1 MISQPLSAATG
12 PSAPASS
19 ARGAGRAAQ
28 HAALVAVLV
37 LAAGLRLTGLSW
49 GLRQVPDQDEQPFV
63 DNAARIASR
72 GEWDHGFH
80 QYPGLMFYML
90 APAVALAGADPVGP
104 PAYLAARGVVVAFS
118 LASCFLVY
126 VLGRRQGGPA
136 AGLMAAG
143 LLAVSPLE
151 NFTSHEVK
159 PDIVLGSFSILALL
173 AFARPVRSLWDE
185 ALAGASLGAA
195 TAVKYTGVLL
205 VAPYLAY
212 RLLEGRWRAG
222 GVALAAA
229 ASLATFFALSPATL
243 LLPRVAF
250 AGMLEQFSYHY
261 AAAEQPVA
269 PAGTPYLELARV
281 YAEVLVFRGI
291 GALGAAFVLVGVAS
305 AWRQRLPL
313 LAPAVVG
320 VLVFASADMKR
331 ERFLIFSLGALCVLG
346 GLGFERL
353 VRGRRP
359 AVAAA
364 LFAAA
369 LALPL
374 GESARTSA
382 EMRQPTTR
390 DRILDWAHSRLPS
403 GARLLSADPSLNL
416 PSEEFEVLRPT
427 GSPERDATLAR
438 HVDAVVALGLSGPLP
453 GGVAPDLVAAP
464 SGPLSGPLLSAFVVP
479 AALRARYAAI
489 PIDTARLSSSR
500 GTTGLDFLRDA
511 SSDSEWVLPGPQ
523 DRDDWIEVELP
534 GEVTLARVDL
544 LLSRRLAR
552 YGRNLEL
559 WTAADGEAELS
570 RAPAFSGRAPAEQL
584 SGQGEPPS
592 QVLLLSS
599 PRSVRRLRILQ
610 TGRSERR
617 WGMLELRLL
626 ARLP

>member
-1 MISQPLSAATG
+1 ML
-12 PSAPASS
+12 
-19 ARGAGRAAQ
+19 
-28 HAALVAVLV
+28 L
-37 LAAGLRLTGLSW
+37 LAAGLRLTGLGW

-80 QYPGLMFYML
+80 QYPGLTFYLL

-104 PAYLAARGVVVAFS
+104 PAYLAARRVVVAFG
-118 LASCFLVY
+118 LASCLLVY
-126 VLGRRQGGPA
+126 VLGRRHGGAA

-159 PDIVLGSFSILALL
+159 PDIVLGTFSILALL
-173 AFARPVRSLWDE
+173 AFERPVRSLWDE

-212 RLLEGRWRAG
+212 RLLAGRWRTG
-222 GVALAAA
+222 GVVLAAA

-250 AGMLEQFSYHY
+250 HGMLEQFSYHY
-261 AAAEQPVA
+261 AAAEQPAA

-291 GALGAAFVLVGVAS
+291 GVLGAAFVLVGVAS

-313 LAPAVVG
+313 LAPAVVA

-331 ERFLIFSLGALCVLG
+331 ERFVILSLGALCVLA

-364 LFAAA
+364 VFAAA
-369 LALPL
+369 LFFPL
-374 GESARTSA
+374 RESARTSA
-382 EMRQPTTR
+382 ELRQPTTR
-390 DRILDWAHSRLPS
+390 DRILNWAHSRLPS
-403 GARLLSADPSLNL
+403 GARLLSADRLLNL
-416 PSEEFEVLRPT
+416 PIEEFEVLRAT
-427 GSPERDATLAR
+427 GSLERDATLAR
-438 HVDAVVALGLSGPLP
+438 HVDAVVALGPSGPLP
-453 GGVAPDLVAAP
+453 GVAPELVATP
-464 SGPLSGPLLSAFVVP
+464 RDPLAGPLLSAFVVP
-479 AALRARYAAI
+479 QAMRARYAAV
-489 PIDTARLSSSR
+489 PLDTARLSSSR
-500 GTTGLDFLRDA
+500 GATSLDLVRDG
-511 SSDSEWVLPGPQ
+511 STESEWVAPGPQ

-534 GEVTLARVDL
+534 GAATLARVDL
-544 LLSRRLAR
+544 LVSRRLVR
-552 YGRNLEL
+552 HGRNLEL
-559 WTAADGEAELS
+559 WTAADAEAELS
-570 RAPAFSGRAPAEQL
+570 RAPAFPGRAPVEQL
-584 SGQGEPPS
+584 SAQREPPS
-592 QVLLLSS
+592 QVLLLST
-599 PRSVRRLRILQ
+599 PRNVRRLRILQ

-617 WGMLELRLL
+617 WGILELRLFT
-626 ARLP
+626 RLP